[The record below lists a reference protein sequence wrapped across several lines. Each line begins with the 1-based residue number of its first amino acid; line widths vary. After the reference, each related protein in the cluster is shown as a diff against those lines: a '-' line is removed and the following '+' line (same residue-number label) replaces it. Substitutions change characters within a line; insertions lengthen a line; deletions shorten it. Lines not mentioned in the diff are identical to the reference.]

1 MGKGKLGWVI
11 ERESRGCETI
21 LLNTSSF
28 AAIRRYTFYTADT
41 VLQYTHIPYGISPR
55 AHSTEDCV
63 SITFVTWIFGE
74 DKMYLFNISIAV
86 FSDANPLSGA

>member
-41 VLQYTHIPYGISPR
+41 VLQYTIYHMRYPP

-86 FSDANPLSGA
+86 SDANPLSGA